1 VTRLKR
7 ALDRAT
13 DGGWGFG
20 LYWALCLPGVLA
32 TLIGIPLR
40 LFYTEYGWHGWRL
53 PRLPGMAVPEAV
65 GDGSLMFMRLFGR
78 LAVAFA
84 VIMWLVL
91 VRSKSVSLMLKFGAT
106 VALVLSVIALAFT
119 ITGG

>member
-1 VTRLKR
+1 MKR
-7 ALDRAT
+7 FKPALDQAS
-13 DGGWGFG
+13 DGWGFG

-40 LFYTEYGWHGWRL
+40 LYYTEYGWHGWRL

-65 GDGSLMFMRLFGR
+65 GGGSLMFMRLFGR

-84 VIMWLVL
+84 VIIWLVL
-91 VRSKSVSLMLKFGAT
+91 VRSKSVSLVRKFSAT
-106 VALVLSVIALAFT
+106 VALVLSVMALAF
-119 ITGG
+119 IIFGG